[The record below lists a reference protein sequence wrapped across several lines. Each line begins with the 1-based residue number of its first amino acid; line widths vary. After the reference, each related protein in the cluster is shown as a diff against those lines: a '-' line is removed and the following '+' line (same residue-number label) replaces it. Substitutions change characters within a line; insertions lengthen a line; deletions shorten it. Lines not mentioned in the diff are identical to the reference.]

1 MKKKQSAGM
10 TGKSFYVALSLCVAM
25 VGAACWYAYSQT
37 GTPQTDPNYGSLSQ
51 ADPSSNVATTTTT
64 SATTTTMTSTTRRTV
79 PATTDVAAI
88 LPPHTSTTVTT
99 TTVTATTTASVE
111 QPVMPVTGTVIAEFS
126 NGELVKSSTTGIW
139 QTHNGVDF
147 SAAAGDAVVAVAD
160 GTVTAIERD
169 VLWGV
174 CVTILHNDGV
184 TSRYCGLNEGLSV
197 TAGQIV
203 ERGEELGAVGDTNE
217 SEAAMEA
224 HLHFE
229 MRSNDAYIDPMAWL
243 QPSAKQ

>member
-10 TGKSFYVALSLCVAM
+10 TGKGFYVALSLCVAM

-37 GTPQTDPNYGSLSQ
+37 SNPQTDPNYGYLSQ
-51 ADPSSNVATTTTT
+51 ADDPSNAVTTTTT
-64 SATTTTMTSTTRRTV
+64 SATTTTTSVTTRQTT

-88 LPPHTSTTVTT
+88 LPPRSTTTATT
-99 TTVTATTTASVE
+99 TTVTVTTTASVE
-111 QPVMPVTGTVIAEFS
+111 QPVMPVTGAVIAEFS

-147 SAAAGDAVVAVAD
+147 SATVGDAVVAVAD
-160 GTVTAIERD
+160 GTVTAIDRD

-184 TSRYCGLNEGLSV
+184 SSRYCGLNESLSV
-197 TAGQIV
+197 AAGQIV
-203 ERGEELGAVGDTNE
+203 ERGEELGTVGNTNE
-217 SEAAMEA
+217 SESAMES

-229 MRSNDAYIDPMAWL
+229 MRSNDAYIDPMVWL
-243 QPSAKQ
+243 QSAAKQ

>member
-1 MKKKQSAGM
+1 MKNKQSVGM
-10 TGKSFYVALSLCVAM
+10 TGKGFYVALSLCVAM

-37 GTPQTDPNYGSLSQ
+37 GNPQTDPNYGYFSQ
-51 ADPSSNVATTTTT
+51 ADSSSTTAATAATTTTT
-64 SATTTTMTSTTRRTV
+64 TSTTVRTT
-79 PATTDVAAI
+79 PATTDVMAI
-88 LPPHTSTTVTT
+88 LPPRTTTVTT
-99 TTVTATTTASVE
+99 TTVTATTTAPVE
-111 QPVMPVTGTVIAEFS
+111 RPMMPVAGEVVAEFS

-147 SAAAGDAVVAVAD
+147 AAAAGDAVIAVAD

-169 VLWGV
+169 ALWGV
-174 CVTILHNDGV
+174 CVTLLHNDGV

-203 ERGEELGAVGDTNE
+203 ERGTELGAVGNTNE
-217 SEAAMEA
+217 SESAMES

-229 MRSNDAYIDPMAWL
+229 MQRNDAYIDPMTWL
-243 QPSAKQ
+243 QSAAAE

>member
-10 TGKSFYVALSLCVAM
+10 TGKGFYVALSLCVAM

-37 GTPQTDPNYGSLSQ
+37 SDPQTDPDYGYLSQ
-51 ADPSSNVATTTTT
+51 ADHSSGAATTTTT
-64 SATTTTMTSTTRRTV
+64 AATTTTTASTTRRTA

-88 LPPHTSTTVTT
+88 LPPRTTTVTT
-99 TTVTATTTASVE
+99 TTVTATTTAPVE
-111 QPVMPVTGTVIAEFS
+111 QPMMPVTGAVVAEFS

-147 SAAAGDAVVAVAD
+147 AASVGDAVVAVAD
-160 GTVTAIERD
+160 GTVTAIDRD

-174 CVTILHNDGV
+174 CVTVLHHDGV

-203 ERGEELGAVGDTNE
+203 ERGEELGAVGNTNE
-217 SEAAMEA
+217 SESAMES

-229 MRSNDAYIDPMAWL
+229 MQSNDAYIDPMAWL
-243 QPSAKQ
+243 QSAEKH

>member
-10 TGKSFYVALSLCVAM
+10 TGKGFYVALSLCVAM

-37 GTPQTDPNYGSLSQ
+37 GDPQTDPDYGYLSQ
-51 ADPSSNVATTTTT
+51 ADHSSGAATTTTT
-64 SATTTTMTSTTRRTV
+64 AATTTTTASTTRRTV

-88 LPPHTSTTVTT
+88 LPPRTTTVTT
-99 TTVTATTTASVE
+99 TTVTATTTAPVE
-111 QPVMPVTGTVIAEFS
+111 QPMMPVTGAVVAEFS

-147 SAAAGDAVVAVAD
+147 AASVGDVVVAVAD
-160 GTVTAIERD
+160 GTVTAIDRD

-174 CVTILHNDGV
+174 CVTVLHHDGV

-203 ERGEELGAVGDTNE
+203 ERGEELGAVGNTNE
-217 SEAAMEA
+217 SESAMES

-229 MRSNDAYIDPMAWL
+229 MQSNDAYIDPMAWL
-243 QPSAKQ
+243 QSAEKH